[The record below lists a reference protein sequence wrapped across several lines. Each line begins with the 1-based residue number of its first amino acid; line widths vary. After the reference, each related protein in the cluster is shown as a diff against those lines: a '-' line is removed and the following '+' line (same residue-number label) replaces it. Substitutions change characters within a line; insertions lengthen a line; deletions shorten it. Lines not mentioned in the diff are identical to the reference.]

1 MKFLFF
7 QECFCTLLK
16 FGIKVTG
23 IFIFKIIKAND
34 SPDLSVDMTC
44 TPWSLQTQYW
54 LPVVKVILDF
64 LEEIW
69 YIALFKCEPFQEK
82 SHIILRPKQKL
93 SANMASVKEIEWKK
107 IKGWRFCS
115 SDYNFLKDKGTSWKL
130 HSQTRWWFTYK
141 VRLTMLWFI
150 SVKRNIFKSCKQV
163 AW

>member
-115 SDYNFLKDKGTSWKL
+115 SNYNFLKDKGTCLESC
-130 HSQTRWWFTYK
+130 T
-141 VRLTMLWFI
+141 VRHDGGSHTKWGLPCFDLFLWRETFLKA
-150 SVKRNIFKSCKQV
+150 VNK
-163 AW
+163 

>member
-34 SPDLSVDMTC
+34 SPDLSVDMTR

-82 SHIILRPKQKL
+82 SHIIPRPKQKL

-115 SDYNFLKDKGTSWKL
+115 SNYNFLKDKGTSLKSSTVGHDGGSHTTWGL
-130 HSQTRWWFTYK
+130 PCFD
-141 VRLTMLWFI
+141 LFLWRETFLKA
-150 SVKRNIFKSCKQV
+150 VNK
-163 AW
+163 